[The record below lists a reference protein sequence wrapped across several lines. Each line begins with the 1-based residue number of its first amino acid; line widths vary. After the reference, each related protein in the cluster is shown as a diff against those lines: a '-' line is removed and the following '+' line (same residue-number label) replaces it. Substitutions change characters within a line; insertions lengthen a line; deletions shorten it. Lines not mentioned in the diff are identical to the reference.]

1 MLAPHISSEC
11 FQLFYPATQVSFE
24 APNLSFELTNRPT
37 NDLDGDLVEAE
48 KLVVAVSGAIVES
61 EIVRSLPNRCCF
73 PLAAV

>member
-1 MLAPHISSEC
+1 MLAPHISSDSEC
-11 FQLFYPATQVSFE
+11 FQLFYPAL
-24 APNLSFELTNRPT
+24 NLALRLQIWAVGQRT